1 MPGCQQWLS
10 RANVAAD
17 PGQSQWFLRVFSGAP
32 FGFDFLGPSSKTK
45 ATPSNHGLPQHMS
58 KFTQISFTGL
68 LAASS
73 VASLAQVTS
82 LQPMWSLNPGDRS
95 YLGTANNERGLA
107 YNPASGNLLMV
118 SRSGGTSVNVLDSQ
132 TGAHL
137 RTLNTT
143 GITGG
148 TFALSQI
155 GVASD
160 GAVYAAN
167 LVTDSTASAYKIYR
181 WANDSDTSA
190 APTLVYSGNPTGGTA
205 GRFGDDFRVRGSGTT
220 TEIIAGSGSTL
231 AFNKGFVRFGTT
243 DGLNFTAT
251 PITVS
256 ALAAG
261 DMRLG
266 IDFGAGDTVYGK
278 QQNALQFLSYNVAG
292 GDGSLLAT
300 YVLASASGTPG
311 PLGLSPDGSL
321 LVTYAYSGTAGTV
334 QRVNLYDVGGLL
346 TTGANNPIDSDA
358 LGTANANSNGA
369 GAVDFNVAGDQV
381 FVLASNNGIYAFTV
395 VPEPSSFALI
405 AGLGLAGF
413 AAYRRSRHA

>member
-1 MPGCQQWLS
+1 
-10 RANVAAD
+10 
-17 PGQSQWFLRVFSGAP
+17 
-32 FGFDFLGPSSKTK
+32 
-45 ATPSNHGLPQHMS
+45 MS
-58 KFTQISFTGL
+58 KPLLLSVTGL

-73 VASLAQVTS
+73 FTSLAQVAS
-82 LQPMWSLNPGDRS
+82 LQPMWSLRPGDRS

-107 YNPASGNLLMV
+107 YNPASGNLLVV
-118 SRSGGTSVNVLDSQ
+118 SRTGGLSVNVLDSQ
-132 TGAHL
+132 TGTHL

-148 TFALSQI
+148 TFALNQI
-155 GVASD
+155 SVAAD
-160 GAVYAAN
+160 GAIYAAN

-181 WANDSDTSA
+181 WANDTDTST
-190 APTLVYSGNPTGGTA
+190 APTLVYSGNPTGGPA
-205 GRFGDDFRVRGSGTT
+205 GRFGDNFRVRGSGTS
-220 TEIIAGSGSTL
+220 TEIIAGAGATL
-231 AFNKGFVRFGTT
+231 SFNKGFIRFGTT
-243 DGLNFTAT
+243 DGINFTAT

-266 IDFGAGDTVYGK
+266 IDFGSGDTVYGK

-292 GDGSLLAT
+292 GDGALLAS
-300 YVLASASGTPG
+300 YVTASASSTPG

-334 QRVNLYDVGGLL
+334 QRVNLYDIGGLS
-346 TTGANNPIDSDA
+346 TSGANNPIDSDPLA
-358 LGTANANSNGA
+358 TANANSNGA

-381 FVLASNNGIYAFTV
+381 FVLASNNGVYAFTV

-413 AAYRRSRHA
+413 AAFRRTRRA